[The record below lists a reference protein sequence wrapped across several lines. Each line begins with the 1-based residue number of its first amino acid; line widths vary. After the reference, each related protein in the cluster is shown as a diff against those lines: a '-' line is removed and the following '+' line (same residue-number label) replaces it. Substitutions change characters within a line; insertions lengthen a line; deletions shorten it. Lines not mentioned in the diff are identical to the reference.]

1 MATEL
6 AKAYVQIVPSTKG
19 VGEQLEQQ
27 LGGEMSNTGGSLG
40 GKLGAAIKGAIVAA
54 GIGEAIKSAL
64 DEGAALQQSIGGIET
79 LFKDSAD
86 QVREYAN
93 QAYESA
99 GLSANEYMEQVTS
112 FSASLLQS
120 LGGDTQATAEAAN
133 NAIIAM
139 ADNANKMGT
148 DMQSIQNAYQ
158 GFAKQNYTMLDN
170 LKLGYGGT
178 KQEMERL
185 LADAE
190 KLTGIHYDINN
201 LSDVYSAIS
210 AIQDNLGITGTTA
223 EEAASTFTGSF
234 AAMKSSVKN
243 LLGSLTLGEDI
254 TPALEGLIE
263 SVKTFLGNNLLPMV
277 KNLIMGLLNN
287 LPEIAKGG
295 VEMVVGIINAIAN
308 DIDEIIPAVVNAVMG
323 VIDALTEP
331 ETLEKLLE
339 GLLKLV
345 GGLIAGII
353 KALPGLCEGLFKAIA
368 NILELIGEQIAEF
381 FKPAVNWGK
390 DLIDNFVSGIKER
403 IQHVIDTIKDLAQ
416 SIRDLLGFSEPELG
430 PLSDFHTFAPDMME
444 LFARGIR
451 ENANLVTDEIE
462 NAFDVGPQIVG
473 YAEGSARNYSSVQP
487 AKNTTREWGA
497 GSGGAAISQPQTLNA
512 TLVLDGYV
520 LGHVVTPLVNRQNY
534 ATGAVL

>member
-40 GKLGAAIKGAIVAA
+40 GKLGAAIKNAIVAA
-54 GIGEAIKSAL
+54 GIGEAIKFAL
-64 DEGAALQQSIGGIET
+64 NEGAALQQSIGGIET

-190 KLTGIHYDINN
+190 KLTGIHYDISN

-263 SVKTFLGNNLLPMV
+263 SVKTFLGNNLLPMI

-287 LPEIAKGG
+287 LPEIAQG
-295 VEMVVGIINAIAN
+295 VVELVVGIINAIAN
-308 DIDEIIPAVVNAVMG
+308 DIDEIIPAVVDAVMG

-368 NILELIGEQIAEF
+368 NILELIGNQIAEF

-416 SIRDLLGFSEPELG
+416 SIRDLLGFSEPKLG
-430 PLSDFHTFAPDMME
+430 PLSDFHAFAPDMME
-444 LFARGIR
+444 LFAQGIR
-451 ENANLVTDEIE
+451 ENANLVTNEIE
-462 NAFDVGPQIVG
+462 GAFDVGPQIVD
-473 YAEGSARNYSSVQP
+473 YAENSARNYAAVQP
-487 AKNTTREWGA
+487 AKNTAPVGNNAMAQPQQINVAVQMDGYTLGRAATGSINTRNYVRGA
-497 GSGGAAISQPQTLNA
+497 GI
-512 TLVLDGYV
+512 
-520 LGHVVTPLVNRQNY
+520 
-534 ATGAVL
+534 